1 MKKNYQKP
9 AMRVV
14 KVQHRSQILAAS
26 EKLVNETKS
35 NLSGTADEIKYG
47 GSDDNYTDFDTY
59 GVR

>member
-35 NLSGTADEIKYG
+35 NLSGADAIKYAG
-47 GSDDNYTDFDTY
+47 RDDNYTDFDTY

>member
-1 MKKNYQKP
+1 MIKKYQKP

-35 NLSGTADEIKYG
+35 NLSGADAIKYA
-47 GSDDNYTDFDTY
+47 GSDY
-59 GVR
+59 GYYDDPDDVR